1 MTLSCSGNTWP
12 LAVAFAYW
20 VIFGAM
26 ILGIALVYMWA
37 LLWALYIRSRPS
49 LSKNIYIYIHI
60 IHMKTTQQHLRPI
73 WILSSITSAAA
84 STSKL
89 QVDGNLGAG

>member
-1 MTLSCSGNTWP
+1 MAPRGGLCLLGDLWGDDTWHC
-12 LAVAFAYW
+12 
-20 VIFGAM
+20 FG
-26 ILGIALVYMWA
+26 IYVGFTVGFIYQVPTY
-37 LLWALYIRSRPS
+37 S